1 MQSLFKTPLVMQIL
15 MQNSRLRTQM
25 LQIELVERLLNS
37 QTTQLPNIKFKN
49 FISFWNIF
57 ENE

>member
-49 FISFWNIF
+49 FISF
-57 ENE
+57 